1 MKKTSILLMLLLAV
15 ITFVSCSNDDS
26 KDGPAK
32 AGNAKSWKMYDGDF
46 ITPEDVIVSDNDTT
60 NINVSKA
67 YITKLKGKEQ
77 VAEGDIIS
85 LFTHGHLA
93 YLQVSHVA
101 DNGNYMS
108 IDVKKVSLT
117 EVLGVLNINMSN
129 VQLSTDIYFDQS
141 LPKRV
146 NNGGQADADGLINSK
161 AYIETDAQG
170 NTVIHPMAVLTPAFE
185 AGANGEMGAVIPG
198 AFAGCY
204 VGQADNIEVAN
215 GWFSSVLNV
224 LSNVSK
230 VVITPVKIVTD
241 AVKCAVD
248 CGEILAKL
256 AVGGS
261 VNKDYRIIDFEH
273 KFTGHR
279 WDLTEG
285 KAASVNDFDFNTMN
299 KPRYTKAQWK
309 DSVMTKA
316 YVTLNGH
323 VKANAGMR
331 MILDFKP
338 AKIEKFE
345 LDAYALFDLDANI
358 LFEIGKKIQITR
370 PLSLHRFTPQKI
382 MFDIGPVPV
391 VIVVYPEIIL
401 NNQVSGEVLAYMDFD
416 AKAYFNYDAG
426 IQFIPEFKPVVN
438 DTICKPFEL
447 EFNKLGVKGEV
458 TASMGPYFRL
468 SCELYGIAGPVL
480 DFGFSA
486 NFKANA
492 DVFKEKDKDW
502 DADGKITVTINW
514 GEMRGSGAIGFPPLK
529 DVSEWLYEKL
539 SFQTKNLIDPPFV
552 IYRQPIFEYPKEN
565 K

>member
-46 ITPEDVIVSDNDTT
+46 ITSEDVVVSDNDTT
-60 NINVSKA
+60 NILVSKA

-77 VAEGDIIS
+77 VAEGDVIS

-93 YLQVSHVA
+93 YLQVSRVA

-108 IDVKKVSLT
+108 FDVKKLSLN
-117 EVLGVLNINMSN
+117 EVLGALNINMSN
-129 VQLSTDIYFDQS
+129 VQLSTDIYFDQN

-161 AYIETDAQG
+161 AYIDTDAQG

-185 AGANGEMGAVIPG
+185 AGANGEVGAVIPG
-198 AFAGCY
+198 ALVGCY
-204 VGQADNIEVAN
+204 VGQADNIDVAN
-215 GWFSSVLNV
+215 GWFSSFVNV
-224 LSNVSK
+224 VKSAAN
-230 VVITPVKIVTD
+230 VVITPIKTVAKV
-241 AVKCAVD
+241 VVD

-261 VNKDYRIIDFEH
+261 VNKDERIIDLDH
-273 KFTGHR
+273 KFTGQR

-285 KAASVNDFDFNTMN
+285 TAASINDFNNMN
-299 KPRYTKAQWK
+299 KPRYTKSQWK

-316 YVTLNGH
+316 YLTLNGH
-323 VKANAGMR
+323 IKANAGMR
-331 MILDFKP
+331 IILDFKP
-338 AKIEKFE
+338 MKVEKFE
-345 LDAYALFDLDANI
+345 LDAYALFDLDANV
-358 LFEIGKKIQITR
+358 LFEVGKKLQITR
-370 PLSLHRFTPQKI
+370 PLSLHRLTPKTL

-391 VIVVYPEIIL
+391 IIVVYPEVIMNHQI
-401 NNQVSGEVLAYMDFD
+401 SGEVLAYWDFD
-416 AKAYFNYDAG
+416 AKAYFNYDVG
-426 IQFIPEFKPVVN
+426 IQFLPEFKPVIN
-438 DTICKPFEL
+438 DTISKPFEI
-447 EFNKLGVKGEV
+447 EFNKFGVKGEV

-468 SCELYGIAGPVL
+468 SCELYGIAGPVI
-480 DFGFSA
+480 DFGVSA
-486 NFKANA
+486 NAKATGE
-492 DVFKEKDKDW
+492 VYKEKDKDW
-502 DADGKITVTINW
+502 EPDGKITVTVNW
-514 GEMRGSGAIGFPPLK
+514 GEVRGSGAIGFPPLK

-539 SFQTKNLIDPPFV
+539 SFHTKNLIDPPFV
-552 IYRQPIFEYPKEN
+552 IYPQKIFEYPKEN